1 MFDRHARV
9 PLAFLL
15 TGPWRQP
22 HQATRKESRCFWQRR
37 GKHGAAGDSRRRR
50 RTRTRAQV
58 RARAVGNGA
67 EPGPRRAG
75 EGPRTHADTG
85 STAKPGG
92 RGASGPRFGPLPAW
106 DPQINPHSHLH
117 ACGHAAMPDPRR
129 CPCAACTRARWHEG
143 GPSASTLGWG
153 RALRGEGAQGP
164 ETHKRLQQLS
174 TSAAPRPGR
183 GDLRPGCPCPRE
195 PSPLS
200 VQTICSWRKYFLRCS

>member
-92 RGASGPRFGPLPAW
+92 RGASGPRFGPLSAW

-117 ACGHAAMPDPRR
+117 ACGHAAMP
-129 CPCAACTRARWHEG
+129 AALARPARGRAGTREGRARLHWG
-143 GPSASTLGWG
+143 GGVLCAG
-153 RALRGEGAQGP
+153 RGLRGRKLTRGYSNC
-164 ETHKRLQQLS
+164 RR
-174 TSAAPRPGR
+174 APRLVQAAGTCGLGALAHASR
-183 GDLRPGCPCPRE
+183 A
-195 PSPLS
+195 PLS